1 MTLPGWAR
9 EPLIHFLAL
18 GAIIYVALTWGGTP
32 VDPASRIITVGPE
45 RQAQLAFGFER
56 MMGRAPTDA
65 ELDAAIDRYVR
76 DEVLYREALRLGLDQ
91 GDAVVRQRMVSKM
104 DMSASLAAELAD
116 PSEALLRSYFE
127 ENAAQYAGEPRLTFE
142 QALFATERDARRA
155 LAAGSVEGSATSLPK
170 TVTAMSASE
179 VQARFGE
186 QFGRNL
192 AELETDDAW
201 QGPIPSGFGWHLV
214 RFTQRTAQDPK
225 FEAVREQVVNDWRS
239 AETAA
244 RKERAFEVLQGA
256 YRIEIDR

>member
-9 EPLIHFLAL
+9 EPLVHFITL
-18 GAIIYVALTWGGTP
+18 GAIVYVALTWGGTP
-32 VDPASRIITVGPE
+32 VDPASRVITVGPE
-45 RQAQLAFGFER
+45 QQAQLSLGFER

-116 PSEALLRSYFE
+116 PDDTMLRAYFE
-127 ENAAQYAGEPRLTFE
+127 ANAADYAGEPSLTFE
-142 QALFATERDARRA
+142 QALFAGEDEARLA
-155 LAAGSVEGSATSLPK
+155 LETGAVQGTATSLPK
-170 TVTAMSASE
+170 GVNAMSASE

-186 QFGRNL
+186 QFARNL
-192 AELETDDAW
+192 AELEPRDEW
-201 QGPIPSGFGWHLV
+201 QGPVPSGFGWHLV
-214 RFTQRTAQDPK
+214 RLTQRTALDPS
-225 FEAVREQVVNDWRS
+225 FDAVREEVENDWRS

-244 RKERAFEVLQGA
+244 RKERAFEVLRSA